1 MGLLV
6 LEEFER
12 LFKGQVY
19 RHRVSRQGDFVARMF
34 YEDLYSLNRSQVFQ
48 ERVDK
53 RRCVVNTSNTVT
65 GKRSRR
71 GDGLFGEAL
80 PGSTPELQAGRNVAV
95 GPTANIQ
102 IGIEVKIMARSM
114 VKQID
119 RVIGDLQRQ
128 ASVFRTANPSAI
140 TIGIVG
146 VNHAEKYVSY
156 ERDRTYLA
164 EGREA
169 PVAEAPRI
177 MERLRNEAGPSH
189 DEFLILPFRA
199 SNADPY
205 PFTWVNLPSTRDELS
220 AALLRTLRLY
230 ELRF

>member
-6 LEEFER
+6 LEEFEH
-12 LFKGQVY
+12 LFKGRVY
-19 RHRVSRQGDFVARMF
+19 SHRVSRQGDFVARIF
-34 YEDLYSLNRSQVFQ
+34 YEDLYTLNRSQVFQ

-53 RRCVVNTSNTVT
+53 QHCVVNTLNTVT
-65 GKRSRR
+65 GKKSRR

-80 PGSTPELQAGRNVAV
+80 PGSIPELQAGHNVAV
-95 GPTANIQ
+95 GPTANVQ
-102 IGIEVKIMARSM
+102 IGIEVKIVARSM
-114 VKQID
+114 VKQVD
-119 RVIGDLQRQ
+119 RVIGDLPRQ
-128 ASVFRTANPSAI
+128 ASVFRRANPSAI
-140 TIGIVG
+140 AIGIVG
-146 VNHAEKYVSY
+146 VNHAEKYISY
-156 ERDRTYLA
+156 ERNCTYLA

-177 MERLRNEAGPSH
+177 IERLRNEAGPSH

-205 PFTWVNLPSTRDELS
+205 PFAWVDLPSTRDELN

-230 ELRF
+230 ELQF